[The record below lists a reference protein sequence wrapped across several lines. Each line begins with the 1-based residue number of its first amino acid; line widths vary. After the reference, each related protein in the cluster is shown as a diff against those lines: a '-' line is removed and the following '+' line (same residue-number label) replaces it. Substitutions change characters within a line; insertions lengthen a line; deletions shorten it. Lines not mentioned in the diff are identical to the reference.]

1 MFRDRERGDAETDLE
16 FLEEGNDLFECTSMQ
31 SIVVKWLLHFKRCN
45 MVPSLRVAS
54 HNVGERRRFMA
65 KQSILPFYFAQ
76 IPKY

>member
-1 MFRDRERGDAETDLE
+1 
-16 FLEEGNDLFECTSMQ
+16 MQ